1 MFLSDRILLYYATE
15 GQRRVFHHIWSSI
28 VLLGLEMPDES
39 HLVAALIAAMKVY
52 SLSLAIKKREIVLF
66 TKMRIPNV
74 FHFKI
79 RIGQLETKPAAK
91 CLGSMCP
98 FIRSCGLGQR
108 LGETCLAKPAL
119 SPATRSPPGRISLL
133 HGFRTSTD
141 GVVSIYHLA
150 MERQTFY
157 RLKIEL
163 GRDTFAKE
171 ERTPSF
177 NRWKRDWEAE
187 TDIADTAQHTE
198 CGRWHVRRASLSAE
212 NGFSVTPENIFGAMH
227 QRDDTWNCHLQ
238 VVYVQSVLR
247 AKKVDLDGP

>member
-1 MFLSDRILLYYATE
+1 
-15 GQRRVFHHIWSSI
+15 
-28 VLLGLEMPDES
+28 
-39 HLVAALIAAMKVY
+39 
-52 SLSLAIKKREIVLF
+52 
-66 TKMRIPNV
+66 
-74 FHFKI
+74 
-79 RIGQLETKPAAK
+79 
-91 CLGSMCP
+91 
-98 FIRSCGLGQR
+98 
-108 LGETCLAKPAL
+108 
-119 SPATRSPPGRISLL
+119 TRSPPGRISLL

-141 GVVSIYHLA
+141 GVVTIYHLA

-212 NGFSVTPENIFGAMH
+212 NGFS
-227 QRDDTWNCHLQ
+227 
-238 VVYVQSVLR
+238 
-247 AKKVDLDGP
+247 